1 MNTNNIYRNATCAIF
16 LCGLY
21 PMLVVGCYFGHI
33 PWNMQRLSMDESD
46 LGLAILVFGIFFI
59 ISNQISGRILVP
71 KFGTKIIMSIA
82 MIVISFSTFLLVT
95 LPTYYHLLLASIPAG
110 IGWGSS
116 GPIGGVHAQL
126 IEKHSK
132 KIIQPY
138 YAMGFNVGIFLGGGF
153 ASFFINQ
160 KTEPYFIFL
169 LFSIVSIFVSII
181 VYNFSLPK
189 ELDFKGLGEKYKIP
203 QKEVLVFGL
212 LLFIVFGSG
221 GIIIDWSSLWF
232 SRELNAPL
240 YLASLGLIFLSSG
253 GILANLFSN
262 QLISFFSEKIVGCYF
277 VIFGTIIL
285 FISIITFNFYII
297 LICLFFYGF
306 ATANFVPL
314 IIRQAVKQSTE
325 SIPTTV
331 TNLTTMGFSSLLF
344 APAIIGFV
352 AESFSITLNMYAL
365 CIIVFFA
372 GLVFLNNFKEVK

>member
-1 MNTNNIYRNATCAIF
+1 MDQKIFRRATYAIF
-16 LCGLY
+16 LCGSY

-33 PWNMQRLSMDESD
+33 PWNMKRLSMDESD

-116 GPIGGVHAQL
+116 GPIGGIHAQL

-314 IIRQAVKQSTE
+314 IIRQAVKLSTE

-331 TNLTTMGFSSLLF
+331 TNLTTIGFSSLLF

-352 AESFSITLNMYAL
+352 AESFSITINMYAL

-372 GLVFLNNFKEVK
+372 GLVFLNNFKEIK

>member
-33 PWNMQRLSMDESD
+33 PWNMKRLSMDESD

-59 ISNQISGRILVP
+59 ISNQISGRILVS

-314 IIRQAVKQSTE
+314 IIRQAVKLSTE

>member
-33 PWNMQRLSMDESD
+33 PWNMKRLSMDESD

-59 ISNQISGRILVP
+59 ISNQISGRILVS

-232 SRELNAPL
+232 SSELNAPL

-331 TNLTTMGFSSLLF
+331 TNLTTIGFSSLLF

-352 AESFSITLNMYAL
+352 AESFSITINMYAL

-372 GLVFLNNFKEVK
+372 GLVFLNNFKEIK

>member
-1 MNTNNIYRNATCAIF
+1 M
-16 LCGLY
+16 
-21 PMLVVGCYFGHI
+21 
-33 PWNMQRLSMDESD
+33 
-46 LGLAILVFGIFFI
+46 
-59 ISNQISGRILVP
+59 
-71 KFGTKIIMSIA
+71 
-82 MIVISFSTFLLVT
+82 
-95 LPTYYHLLLASIPAG
+95 
-110 IGWGSS
+110 
-116 GPIGGVHAQL
+116 
-126 IEKHSK
+126 
-132 KIIQPY
+132 
-138 YAMGFNVGIFLGGGF
+138 
-153 ASFFINQ
+153 
-160 KTEPYFIFL
+160 
-169 LFSIVSIFVSII
+169 
-181 VYNFSLPK
+181 PK

-232 SRELNAPL
+232 SSELNAPL

-277 VIFGTIIL
+277 VIFGTILL

-331 TNLTTMGFSSLLF
+331 TNLTTIGFSSLLF

-352 AESFSITLNMYAL
+352 SESFSITLNMYAL

-372 GLVFLNNFKEVK
+372 GLVFLNNFKEIK

>member
-33 PWNMQRLSMDESD
+33 PWNMKRLSMDESD

-232 SRELNAPL
+232 SSELNAPL

-314 IIRQAVKQSTE
+314 IIRQAVKLSTE

-372 GLVFLNNFKEVK
+372 GLVFLNNFKEIK

>member
-33 PWNMQRLSMDESD
+33 PWNMKRLSMDESD

-169 LFSIVSIFVSII
+169 LFSIVSILVSII

-277 VIFGTIIL
+277 VIFGTILL

-314 IIRQAVKQSTE
+314 IIRQAVKLSTE

>member
-33 PWNMQRLSMDESD
+33 PWNMKRLSMDESD

-314 IIRQAVKQSTE
+314 IIRQAVKLSTE